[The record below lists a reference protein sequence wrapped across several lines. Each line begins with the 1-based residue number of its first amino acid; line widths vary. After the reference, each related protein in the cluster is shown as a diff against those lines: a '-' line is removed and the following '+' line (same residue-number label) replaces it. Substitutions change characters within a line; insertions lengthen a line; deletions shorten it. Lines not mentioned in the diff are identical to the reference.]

1 MIQERK
7 ALKMLPSGDTAQPRC
22 ERCGA
27 SAPIVILDLPWEK
40 IRLPARCG
48 CEAAAHEKKAG
59 RNRFIERQ
67 ALLDRMANR
76 DVIGEE
82 FKSASFKSFN
92 VTDHNRP
99 VYEACLRYARSLD
112 EKMQD
117 GASLGLMGCVGTG
130 KTHLLVAIHKAA
142 VRRGLTSAVVK
153 TPLLF
158 ERLRPRAGDSDTA
171 RAEIEQLIERLFTV
185 DLLALDDIN
194 LGFRDNASP
203 WREEKLYL
211 IVDHRTAHRRPVNFS
226 ANTTSWEELSR
237 SLGGRIVDRLRRK
250 RAKDGPGMKPG
261 GCLAFCMKWESYR

>member
-1 MIQERK
+1 MIQEKK
-7 ALKMLPSGDTAQPRC
+7 ALKMIPPGDSAQPRC
-22 ERCGA
+22 KRCGA
-27 SAPIVILDLPWEK
+27 STRIEILELPWEK
-40 IRLPARCG
+40 IRVPSRCG
-48 CEAAAHEKKAG
+48 CEAAAIERQAG

-82 FKSASFKSFN
+82 FLEASFESFI

-99 VYEACLRYARSLD
+99 VYEACLQYARTIED
-112 EKMQD
+112 RRHD
-117 GASLGLMGCVGTG
+117 GASLGLMGWVGTG
-130 KTHLLVAIHKAA
+130 KTHLLVSIHKEA

-185 DLLALDDIN
+185 DILTLDDIN
-194 LGFRDNASP
+194 LGFRNNASP

-211 IVDHRTAHRRPVNFS
+211 IVDHRMIHRRPVNFS

-237 SLGGRIVDRLRRK
+237 CLGGRIVDRLRRK

-261 GCLAFCMKWESYR
+261 GCQAFCMKWESCR

>member
-1 MIQERK
+1 MIQQK
-7 ALKMLPSGDTAQPRC
+7 QKLKMIPPMDSAQPRC
-22 ERCGA
+22 EHCGA
-27 SAPIVILDLPWEK
+27 SARIEILELPWEK
-40 IRLPARCG
+40 IRVTARCG
-48 CEAAAHEKKAG
+48 CEAAAIEKQAG

-82 FKSASFKSFN
+82 FLEASFESFI

-99 VYEACLRYARSLD
+99 VYEACRKYALTIEDRRR
-112 EKMQD
+112 D
-117 GASLGLMGCVGTG
+117 GANLGLMGWVGTG

-142 VRRGLTSAVVK
+142 VRKGLTSAIVK

-185 DLLALDDIN
+185 DMLTLDDIN
-194 LGFRDNASP
+194 LGFRNNASP

-211 IVDHRTAHRRPVNFS
+211 IVDHRTTHRRPVNFS

-237 SLGGRIVDRLRRK
+237 CLGVRIVDRLRRK